1 MFWKNKNNKNE
12 NNTIISEITD
22 YLVDGLLVFDIN
34 NKLSLINP
42 QAEKFFKV
50 KEEKILGK
58 SILELNHFPI
68 FEPLVSFLGGGIK
81 EVFREE
87 LQIKEKSILE
97 VTTVPMMAGEEKVST
112 LVILHD
118 VTREKLANRMR
129 NEFVTL
135 AAHQLRTP
143 SSAIKWSL
151 QTLLE
156 EDLGKLNEEQ
166 REIVEKTYQTN
177 NKMIRLVNDLLNVA
191 EIEEGRYL
199 SHIILSNI
207 EEVIQFVA
215 DECRQEIERKKL
227 KFDFKK
233 PKEKLEKVMLDVE
246 KMKIAI
252 RNILDN
258 AIRYTLPGGKISIS
272 LEKNKKEIEVIIEDT
287 GLGIPSYQQDKVFT
301 KFFRGANIKRVD
313 TEGTGLGLYIA
324 KNIIE
329 AHEGRI
335 EFESEEGKGSIFY
348 FTIPIKEKFGE
359 FITEEFY

>member
-1 MFWKNKNNKNE
+1 MFWKNKNNENE
-12 NNTIISEITD
+12 NNTIITD
-22 YLVDGLLVFDIN
+22 YLVDGLLVFDRN

-42 QAEKFFKV
+42 QAEKFFGAR
-50 KEEKILGK
+50 EEKLLGK
-58 SILELNHFPI
+58 SILELNQFPI
-68 FEPLVSFLGGGIK
+68 FEPLVSLLTGGIK
-81 EVFREE
+81 EVFRKE

-97 VTTVPMMAGEEKVST
+97 VTTVPMMAEGEKVST

-143 SSAIKWSL
+143 SSTVKWSL

-156 EDLGKLNEEQ
+156 EDLGKLNEKQ
-166 REIVEKTYQTN
+166 REIIEKTYQTN
-177 NKMIRLVNDLLNVA
+177 NKMIQLVNDLLNVA
-191 EIEEGRYL
+191 EIEEGMYL
-199 SHIILSNI
+199 SHIILSDI
-207 EEVIQFVA
+207 EEVIQSVV
-215 DECRQEIERKKL
+215 DEYKAEIKTKKI
-227 KFDFKK
+227 KFEFKK
-233 PKEKLEKVMLDVE
+233 PKEKLEKVMLDLE
-246 KMKIAI
+246 KMKIAA
-252 RNILDN
+252 RNIFDN
-258 AIRYTLPGGKISIS
+258 AIRYTFSGGKILIS
-272 LEKNKKEIEVIIEDT
+272 LEKRRKEIMVRIQDT
-287 GLGIPSYQQDKVFT
+287 GLGIPLYQQDKVFT
-301 KFFRGANIKRVD
+301 KFFRGANIMKVD

-335 EFESEEGKGSIFY
+335 GFESEEGKGSIFY